1 MKIEELLNFCKERGV
16 EVFTS
21 FDKYTNNLIIR
32 MRKDATQRGID
43 VAVHPIAAASAGFGL
58 TLRVI
63 LRNMADELDKEGG
76 GK

>member
-16 EVFTS
+16 EVFSRYDHITES
-21 FDKYTNNLIIR
+21 LIIG
-32 MRKDATQRGID
+32 MRKDRTQRGIEL
-43 VAVHPIAAASAGFGL
+43 PIHGLVAASAGYGL
-58 TLRVI
+58 PLRVI